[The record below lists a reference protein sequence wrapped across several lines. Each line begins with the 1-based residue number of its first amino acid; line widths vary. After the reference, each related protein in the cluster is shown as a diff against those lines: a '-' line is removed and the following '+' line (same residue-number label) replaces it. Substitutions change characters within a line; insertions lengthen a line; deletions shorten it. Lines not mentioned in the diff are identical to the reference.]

1 VCYFFHYRPDFSWHL
16 TGFKMIKIH
25 VHASVLTALRAA
37 FPKPPNSAHRAL
49 SKYVKTLELMLN
61 ESQYLGPD
69 PFDVKFNMFSISLHD
84 LANKGG
90 RIGTDKKRVHSWL
103 ERTGHALVKAV
114 ELGNNITGRKSR
126 VKFTSLV
133 TLEDLYRLEAFK
145 EKDPRTIDDIINSP
159 DDVEEQ
165 WIKSNYPNIENLT
178 RSQILDEYDITP
190 VDLHSL
196 REFVHWLSKATT
208 TLDRRRRQTLLRQA
222 LLIYRV
228 ANYSE
233 GVFLQRRKPSYFGRT
248 YYEGVS
254 VQNVHKMLRGAMLGD
269 AWEYD
274 ITSAVMAWKLGYGM
288 TLAQAANQEVKAMF
302 PMTVLYLEDKQ
313 DLIKTIRA
321 YVFNSSSNLDSDQ
334 QTKRIKRAL
343 TALGFGARKQTNGWC
358 GADGQWQRPA
368 LANIFKDSD
377 ELSRFTCCHYVTA
390 FMDEQKR
397 LDKWIFNE
405 SRRQQPHLHKDPLLT
420 TPSGRASKSKILAY
434 LYQHAETHV
443 MNVVRA
449 ELAQRD
455 MQVLANIHDAIIVR
469 QRLSAD
475 DRWLIEQKM
484 RVGSGNQY
492 WSLSERRVEG
502 FN

>member
-1 VCYFFHYRPDFSWHL
+1 M
-16 TGFKMIKIH
+16 GFDMIKIH

-37 FPKPPNSAHRAL
+37 FPKPPNSAYRAL
-49 SKYVKTLELMLN
+49 SKYVKTLELMVN

-69 PFDVKFNMFSISLHD
+69 PFDVKFNMFSISLHG

-114 ELGNNITGRKSR
+114 ELGSNITGRKSR
-126 VKFTSLV
+126 VKFTDLV
-133 TLEDLYRLEAFK
+133 TLEDLYRLDVFSD
-145 EKDPRTIDDIINSP
+145 KDPRTIDQIINSP

-165 WIKSNYPNIENLT
+165 WIKSHYPNIENLT
-178 RSQILDEYDITP
+178 QSQIHAEYDVTL
-190 VDLHSL
+190 VDLGSL
-196 REFVHWLSKATT
+196 RAFVHWLSKANTA
-208 TLDRRRRQTLLRQA
+208 LDRRRRQTLLRQA

-228 ANYSE
+228 ANYSS
-233 GVFLQRRKPSYFGRT
+233 GKFLQRRKPSYFGRT

-254 VQNVHKMLRGAMLGD
+254 VQNVHKILRRAMLGD

-288 TLAQAANQEVKAMF
+288 TLAQAANQEVKAFF

-321 YVFNSSSNLDSDQ
+321 SVFNASSHLNSDQ
-334 QTKRIKRAL
+334 QTKCIKTAL

-358 GADGQWQRPA
+358 AADGEWQIPA
-368 LANIFKDSD
+368 LANIVKDSD
-377 ELSRFTCCHYVTA
+377 ELSRFSQCVFVTD
-390 FMDEQKR
+390 FVKEQQR
-397 LDKWIFNE
+397 LDNFIFSE
-405 SRRQQPHLHKDPLLT
+405 SKRQQPQLHKDPLLT

-455 MQVLANIHDAIIVR
+455 VQVLANIHDAIIVR

-475 DRWLIEQKM
+475 DRWLIEQAM
-484 RVGSGNQY
+484 CASSGNKH
-492 WSLSERRVEG
+492 WTLSERRVES
-502 FN
+502 FK